1 MANVI
6 TFKVNVEEL
15 DNKIWREIEMS
26 SLSTLADLAYV
37 ILYTFE
43 TTGSHL
49 FSIEYEGNIFEF
61 VFDTDETEY
70 FDGRVPIAPNTVTLG
85 DLDLQKKDK
94 LKMLYDYGNEWIFTI
109 TVKDI
114 HPMDSNSSSRYPYI
128 VDGRGK
134 GIIDDMFVG
143 EVKDVIDFTDEE
155 NKPCLIESAFEPSY
169 NWDYRDFLLGKTNVN
184 LKKQVKIYKK
194 GYEGE

>member
-6 TFKVNVEEL
+6 TFKANVEEL

-49 FSIEYEGNIFEF
+49 FRIEYKGNSYEF
-61 VFDTDETEY
+61 IYDTDELKFYE
-70 FDGRVPIAPNTVTLG
+70 DKAPIPPNDVTLEE
-85 DLDLQKKDK
+85 LDLQEKAE
-94 LKMLYDYGNEWIFTI
+94 LNMVYDYGNNWEFTI
-109 TVKDI
+109 TVEKI
-114 HPMDSNSSSRYPYI
+114 KPMESRTSCRYPYI

-134 GIIDDMFVG
+134 GIVDDMFVD
-143 EVKDVIDFTDEE
+143 EVKELMDHIDEE
-155 NKPCLIESAFEPSY
+155 NKPGLVASLFKPPY
-169 NWDYRDFLLGKTNVN
+169 KWDYRDFLLGKTNVN